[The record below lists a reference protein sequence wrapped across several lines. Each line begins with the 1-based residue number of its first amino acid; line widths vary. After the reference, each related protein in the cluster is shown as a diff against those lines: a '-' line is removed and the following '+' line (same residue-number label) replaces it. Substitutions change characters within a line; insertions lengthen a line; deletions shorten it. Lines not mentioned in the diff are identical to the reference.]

1 MCKLISKEPRLCVQ
15 SMFRHGQ
22 PPCHTF
28 WDQTQCR
35 QSLKSDLSKYHH
47 KTRQIAR
54 LIRKVSLNFIP
65 VIFSLRRKQTNRQKS
80 QKIILKV
87 GPVWFLNNIFQRYLN
102 IILKMAWSDIWMR
115 SSHCLSRWTLGT
127 QARLRVICWTV
138 MGKWEVHFFTIHYHY
153 SYHQPHTPSENQD
166 ADAKNTRRSAWT
178 AGKGK
183 WSIRSDQVA
192 SNQDATLCTFTI
204 LQSSLQ
210 LRMVHIVVHSER

>member
-1 MCKLISKEPRLCVQ
+1 MHANIYVHVCVHNKKCLMETCVYM
-15 SMFRHGQ
+15 STSLPHM
-22 PPCHTF
+22 HT
-28 WDQTQCR
+28 
-35 QSLKSDLSKYHH
+35 HE
-47 KTRQIAR
+47 
-54 LIRKVSLNFIP
+54 
-65 VIFSLRRKQTNRQKS
+65 
-80 QKIILKV
+80 
-87 GPVWFLNNIFQRYLN
+87 YLN